1 MDPGPSPRI
10 DTTFSSLFHPVIR
23 RNGVQRADRI
33 YPGHNTGRRMAEVQQ
48 SVGALVSN
56 AVQNCMARL
65 ALEEGRETSPVGP
78 EEHVLRIKLTRDK
91 VLSHFNPHKR
101 A

>member
-1 MDPGPSPRI
+1 
-10 DTTFSSLFHPVIR
+10 
-23 RNGVQRADRI
+23 
-33 YPGHNTGRRMAEVQQ
+33 MAEAQQ

-56 AVQNCMARL
+56 AVQNCMERL
-65 ALEEGRETSPVGP
+65 ALEEERESSPVGP

>member
-1 MDPGPSPRI
+1 
-10 DTTFSSLFHPVIR
+10 
-23 RNGVQRADRI
+23 
-33 YPGHNTGRRMAEVQQ
+33 MAEVQQ

-91 VLSHFNPHKR
+91 VLSH
-101 A
+101 

>member
-1 MDPGPSPRI
+1 
-10 DTTFSSLFHPVIR
+10 
-23 RNGVQRADRI
+23 
-33 YPGHNTGRRMAEVQQ
+33 MAEVQQ

-65 ALEEGRETSPVGP
+65 ALEEGRESLDESLPVGP